1 MWRGSVASL
10 HIAPRAA
17 APMES
22 VQSVRA
28 VPGRGLEGDRYFLG
42 TGLYSPKASHGGREV
57 TLVEAEAVAALFDGV
72 QNAEGHRLGI
82 KLSAA
87 ETRRN
92 IATSGVPLNHLVDR
106 EFWVGPVRMVGTRL
120 CEPCKHL
127 EDLTQK
133 GVMAGPIHRGGLR
146 ARMLFEGV
154 SRVGD
159 LVVRR
164 EAERPVGARLESHRP
179 SQHPPALE
187 PSRREVLDGAARPAV
202 PEWHAHDLV
211 AGRDRAVP

>member
-1 MWRGSVASL
+1 MWQGSVVSL

-22 VQSVRA
+22 LQAVRA

-82 KLSAA
+82 KLSPA

-92 IATSGVPLNHLVDR
+92 IATSGVPPNHLVHP
-106 EFWVGPVRMVGTRL
+106 EFWAGPGRLGGTRL
-120 CEPCKHL
+120 RQPC
-127 EDLTQK
+127 Q
-133 GVMAGPIHRGGLR
+133 A
-146 ARMLFEGV
+146 
-154 SRVGD
+154 
-159 LVVRR
+159 
-164 EAERPVGARLESHRP
+164 
-179 SQHPPALE
+179 PA
-187 PSRREVLDGAARPAV
+187 
-202 PEWHAHDLV
+202 
-211 AGRDRAVP
+211 

>member
-1 MWRGSVASL
+1 MWQGSVVSL

-22 VQSVRA
+22 LQAVRA

-42 TGLYSPKASHGGREV
+42 TGLYSPRASHGGREV

-82 KLSAA
+82 KLPVA
-87 ETRRN
+87 EARRN

-133 GVMAGPIHRGGLR
+133 GVMAGPIPPGGPR
-146 ARMLFEGV
+146 ARILSHGGI
-154 SRVGD
+154 RVGE
-159 LVVRR
+159 LI
-164 EAERPVGARLESHRP
+164 
-179 SQHPPALE
+179 HPKT
-187 PSRREVLDGAARPAV
+187 D
-202 PEWHAHDLV
+202 
-211 AGRDRAVP
+211 

>member
-1 MWRGSVASL
+1 MWQGSVVSL

-22 VQSVRA
+22 LQAVRA

-57 TLVEAEAVAALFDGV
+57 TLVEAEAVAALFGGV

-92 IATSGVPLNHLVDR
+92 IATNRRPLHHPGDR
-106 EFWVGPVRMVGTRL
+106 GFLVGPVGIVGTPV
-120 CEPCKHL
+120 CE
-127 EDLTQK
+127 
-133 GVMAGPIHRGGLR
+133 
-146 ARMLFEGV
+146 
-154 SRVGD
+154 
-159 LVVRR
+159 
-164 EAERPVGARLESHRP
+164 
-179 SQHPPALE
+179 
-187 PSRREVLDGAARPAV
+187 
-202 PEWHAHDLV
+202 
-211 AGRDRAVP
+211 